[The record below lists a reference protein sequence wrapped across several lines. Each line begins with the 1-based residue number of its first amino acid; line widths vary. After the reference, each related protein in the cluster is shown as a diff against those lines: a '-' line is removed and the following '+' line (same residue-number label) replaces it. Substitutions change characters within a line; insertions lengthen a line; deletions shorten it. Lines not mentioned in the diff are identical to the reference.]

1 VTVAEDGPADGA
13 VEAVTALRPERED
26 HMVAG
31 FHCGDAGTDVLD
43 DAGRLVAE
51 HHRQRKRPVPVDDVP
66 VAVADPGR
74 LDLDSGLAGLGII
87 LLDIYDL
94 KPSVDLVKDG
104 RFHGLL
110 PSLGWDPDCADTL
123 PVRSPSGQ
131 PREHRVREEHKIGTS
146 EVGQP
151 CSGR

>member
-51 HHRQRKRPVPVDDVP
+51 HHRQRKRPVPV
-66 VAVADPGR
+66 ARASNCR
-74 LDLDSGLAGLGII
+74 
-87 LLDIYDL
+87 
-94 KPSVDLVKDG
+94 
-104 RFHGLL
+104 
-110 PSLGWDPDCADTL
+110 SLGYVSRWLDEQHVVDEFDRAQTVPERART
-123 PVRSPSGQ
+123 
-131 PREHRVREEHKIGTS
+131 
-146 EVGQP
+146 
-151 CSGR
+151 